1 MANINNSITQDDVSA
16 LLNTTI
22 AQMRGGAIAN
32 LSTGECISIAQTA
45 LRNAPDSLLN
55 AISQTLSKTI
65 FLSVRIRRG
74 FSFLTVT
81 RSAGEITSAR
91 SIFVTAS

>member
-32 LSTGECISIAQTA
+32 LSTGDCISIAQTA

-65 FLSVRIRRG
+65 FQFARIRHG
-74 FSFLTVT
+74 YSFLTATLSGGV
-81 RSAGEITSAR
+81 ITSAR
-91 SIFVTAS
+91 SILR

>member
-65 FLSVRIRRG
+65 FQSARIRRG
-74 FSFLTVT
+74 FSFLTAT
-81 RSAGEITSAR
+81 LSGGAITSAR
-91 SIFVTAS
+91 SISAIAN